1 MFQECYEGIFS
12 IFNWRPIE
20 VNHTNIYN
28 TPEEEGIILLVHDL
42 CLAYKTLE
50 KSSS

>member
-1 MFQECYEGIFS
+1 MFKECYEGIFS
-12 IFNWRPIE
+12 IFNWRPVD
-20 VNHTNIYN
+20 VNHTNIHN
-28 TPEEEGIILLVHDL
+28 TPAEGIILLVHDL